1 MTETPNT
8 VEPHTAAERSAAD
21 GAEFDVFLHGTV
33 FFDLIFTGLGAIP
46 SPGAESWA
54 SGMGSSPGGVAN
66 LATACSRLGLSTSLA
81 AAFGDDVYGD
91 FCWQTLSDQEGI
103 DLSRSQRFEHCHS
116 AVTVSMAINGD
127 RSMVTHSHTPPVSA
141 TTMIGKPPRSRAVVV
156 DLQSGWATGN
166 EDPSWVD
173 HARADGA
180 LVFADIGWDDTQKW
194 SAAKLDPL
202 SQCDAFLPNADEAMA
217 YTGTDTPRDA
227 LYTLADRVPLAVVTN
242 GVQGAMA
249 IDSRTGEEAQIPA
262 LRVPA
267 IDPTGA
273 GDVFVSGVVVGT
285 LAGWPLA
292 DRLAF
297 AALCSALAVQ
307 QFGGSL
313 SAPGVADVLD
323 WWHNLA
329 KDPRQNA
336 YTTSLRRR
344 YAFLDHLHSHDSARV
359 RRRAEATIS
368 RWADLDADIDSEPD
382 LASADAQHAPTQ
394 QSQEQS
400 HKER

>member
-1 MTETPNT
+1 MTEASGSAQ
-8 VEPHTAAERSAAD
+8 AAGAPGDDAAPPAST
-21 GAEFDVFLHGTV
+21 GAVFDVFLHGTV
-33 FFDLIFTGLGAIP
+33 FFDLIFTGLDAIP
-46 SPGAESWA
+46 PPGVERWA

-91 FCWQTLSDQEGI
+91 FCWQTLCEQEGI

-116 AVTVSMAINGD
+116 AVTVSMATQGD
-127 RSMVTHSHTPPVSA
+127 RSMVTHSHHPPVSA
-141 TTMIGKPPRSRAVVV
+141 TKMIGRPPRSQAVLV
-156 DLQSGWATGN
+156 DLESDWAVED

-173 HARADGA
+173 QARADGA
-180 LVFADIGWDDTQKW
+180 LVFADIGWDDTQQW
-194 SAAKLDPL
+194 STKKLAPL
-202 SQCDAFLPNADEAMA
+202 SHCDAFLPNAGEAMG
-217 YTGTDTPRDA
+217 YTRTDTPRDA
-227 LYTLADRVPLAVVTN
+227 LYALADRVPLAVVTN

-249 IDSRTGEEAQIPA
+249 IDSSTGEEAEVPA

-273 GDVFVSGVVVGT
+273 GDVFVGGVVVGT
-285 LAGWPLA
+285 LAGWPLT

-297 AALCSALAVQ
+297 GALCSALAVQ

-323 WWHNLA
+323 WWHHIA
-329 KDPRQNA
+329 KDSRQNA
-336 YTTSLRRR
+336 YITSLRRR
-344 YAFLDHLHSHDSARV
+344 YAFLDHLHLHDSARV

-368 RWADLDADIDSEPD
+368 RWADVDTHIQSEAALYGNHP
-382 LASADAQHAPTQ
+382 QHPQ
-394 QSQEQS
+394 QQYPQE
-400 HKER
+400 